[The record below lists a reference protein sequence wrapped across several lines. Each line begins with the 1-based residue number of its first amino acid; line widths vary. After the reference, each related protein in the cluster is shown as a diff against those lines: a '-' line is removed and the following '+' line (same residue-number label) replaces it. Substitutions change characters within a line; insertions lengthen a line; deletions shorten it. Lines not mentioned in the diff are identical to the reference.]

1 MVTGKHASYMTTE
14 WMHFKAMQF
23 ILKYNKWH
31 MHV

>member
-14 WMHFKAMQF
+14 LMRLNAMQF